1 METIGR
7 YRILKEIGR
16 GAMGVVYHA
25 VDPAIGRPVA
35 IKTIRLGDAHKPE
48 DREKLRERLFR
59 EARAAGGLS
68 HPHIVTIYDMA
79 AEGDL
84 AYIAMEFV
92 DGASLEQVMAEG
104 LEHHK
109 GRMLRVLHQAAL
121 ALDYAHAR
129 GVVHRDVKP
138 ANILITNDD
147 VVKITDFGIAKAAA
161 SDQYTVT
168 GAIVG
173 TPNYMAPEQVQGLS
187 IDGRADQFSLAVI
200 AFELF
205 TGERPFEGEHLT
217 TIVYK
222 IVAEDPPAPH
232 RLNPTLGLQIDGVLR
247 NALAKNPE
255 ERFATCTGFLQALE
269 AACDATHGW
278 IFLSRGSAASVPTV
292 LEPPPRPVFSR
303 VREDEPPRRRLSI
316 LPVLGALVVAGGL
329 IGMIAWQAN
338 PSKGRKADDEMAKAE
353 APPPQPAADS
363 GDRPS
368 PMDASAP
375 LPSAEPPAPAGTQ
388 PAREEPSQPEPSE
401 PEPEPEVE
409 APKPAPPPRRAPSA
423 RAPEPQPVHIT
434 TSPAGAVATL
444 DTGASCQTPCFLE
457 ALPGRHNILIR
468 MPGHQQERRE
478 VVVGDSPED
487 LPLITLRRQGGTL
500 MLASTPP
507 GARITID
514 GRLRSETT
522 PARLDL
528 APGTYNVTVEKDGM
542 RKTVRVEIRN
552 GVTKYQPVQLGT

>member
-1 METIGR
+1 VETIGR

-35 IKTIRLGDAHKPE
+35 IKTIRIGDAHKPE

-68 HPHIVTIYDMA
+68 HPNVVTIYDMA
-79 AEGDL
+79 AEGDM

-92 DGASLEQVMAEG
+92 DGSSLEQVMAEG

-109 GRMLRVLHQAAL
+109 GRMLRVLHQTAL

-138 ANILITNDD
+138 ANILITGDD

-161 SDQYTVT
+161 TDQYTMT

-187 IDGRADQFSLAVI
+187 INGRADQFSLAVI

-222 IVAEDPPAPH
+222 IVAEEPPAPH
-232 RLNPTLGLQIDGVLR
+232 RLNPTLGLQIDGALR
-247 NALAKNPE
+247 KALAKNPE
-255 ERFATCTGFLQALE
+255 ERFETCTEFLQALE

-292 LEPPPRPVFSR
+292 VAPPPRPSFSR
-303 VREDEPPRRRLSI
+303 SREEEPPKRRLSV
-316 LPVLGALVVAGGL
+316 LPVLGALIVAGGL
-329 IGMIAWQAN
+329 IGLIAWQAN
-338 PSKGRKADDEMAKAE
+338 PSRQRPPEMEAE
-353 APPPQPAADS
+353 AAKPEAQAEDAADRPTPMDVPPPPMASSEAAAPAETKSAQEPPQP
-363 GDRPS
+363 
-368 PMDASAP
+368 
-375 LPSAEPPAPAGTQ
+375 PPA
-388 PAREEPSQPEPSE
+388 
-401 PEPEPEVE
+401 EPEPEVE
-409 APKPAPPPRRAPSA
+409 EVRPAPPPRRSAPRA

-444 DTGASCQTPCFLE
+444 DTGVSCQTPCFLD
-457 ALPGRHNILIR
+457 ALPGRHTILIR

-487 LPLITLRRQGGTL
+487 LPLVTMRRQGGTL

-514 GRLRSETT
+514 GRLRSEIT
-522 PARLDL
+522 PARLEL